1 MMLVPTMGP
10 GVWFE
15 KCDDSPRCFRERRCN
30 VNRPAVAQATRSG
43 TDSAASNLRAVA
55 DVYENITADELQ
67 LSPRSRF
74 RYCQRPVRCHGG
86 AVSTGALNRRC
97 LKRLPCNGTGVDE
110 TLPPTTAP
118 TARVIDTRA
127 PTPAPTLLTGNT
139 KPPTSAPTAPCED
152 SVTLI
157 PADTDERGVIYTP
170 TTGPGVWFER
180 CEGSPRCF
188 RQRRCNGHLVAN
200 ANRTLISDD
209 QQLSEG
215 SLFRFCQ
222 RERQCH
228 GSQHDALDDAVS
240 RRRCIKQVP
249 CMESPTPSPT
259 RDHGRTRSPTATPTR
274 NQDRTRSPTA
284 DTVSFETRAPTAS
297 PTASC
302 EDTITMVPT
311 EIDEAGFR
319 YEPTSRRGVWFDRCE
334 GSPDCFERK
343 RCSANADLP
352 ASSLFRTCQAEIRC
366 EGQVDDVLRGCQCMK
381 HMPCNDQTNERTRS
395 PTPSPTWKPTPPII
409 IAGDDRRPQRPI
421 ATLVFALDYAAI
433 DKETLATAVLDTL
446 NRAPY
451 SIPSGAIEEVNVH
464 KGSVV
469 LVITLASGT
478 DGSAIT
484 SSTDFSVN
492 FDGATVNA
500 TSVELCEDCDSSP
513 ASFGAS
519 GSDSDDSASS
529 SDGATIVACI
539 LGAALVVAVAVAVFA
554 VRQKRNSAKGAAT
567 FDPEMARDPMGRAGE
582 AGQVLYDAA
591 ASGDAPAEAL
601 YEEPRSGANH
611 NVEPNGFVVEEDRV
625 RIQSVRCTNPTRA
638 TENTM
643 YAAADAVGAAG
654 LTESMES

>member
-1 MMLVPTMGP
+1 
-10 GVWFE
+10 
-15 KCDDSPRCFRERRCN
+15 
-30 VNRPAVAQATRSG
+30 
-43 TDSAASNLRAVA
+43 
-55 DVYENITADELQ
+55 
-67 LSPRSRF
+67 
-74 RYCQRPVRCHGG
+74 
-86 AVSTGALNRRC
+86 
-97 LKRLPCNGTGVDE
+97 
-110 TLPPTTAP
+110 
-118 TARVIDTRA
+118 
-127 PTPAPTLLTGNT
+127 
-139 KPPTSAPTAPCED
+139 
-152 SVTLI
+152 
-157 PADTDERGVIYTP
+157 
-170 TTGPGVWFER
+170 
-180 CEGSPRCF
+180 
-188 RQRRCNGHLVAN
+188 
-200 ANRTLISDD
+200 
-209 QQLSEG
+209 
-215 SLFRFCQ
+215 
-222 RERQCH
+222 
-228 GSQHDALDDAVS
+228 
-240 RRRCIKQVP
+240 
-249 CMESPTPSPT
+249 
-259 RDHGRTRSPTATPTR
+259 
-274 NQDRTRSPTA
+274 
-284 DTVSFETRAPTAS
+284 
-297 PTASC
+297 
-302 EDTITMVPT
+302 
-311 EIDEAGFR
+311 
-319 YEPTSRRGVWFDRCE
+319 
-334 GSPDCFERK
+334 
-343 RCSANADLP
+343 
-352 ASSLFRTCQAEIRC
+352 
-366 EGQVDDVLRGCQCMK
+366 MK

-519 GSDSDDSASS
+519 GSDSDDSAGS